1 MKPGIIVIIFICI
14 AIGAFVAWS
23 KTPLG
28 KGALGELIVKFV
40 IGKTKEGKKYVIN
53 NYMLVDEGKSS
64 QIDHIVIRPNGL
76 FVIETKNYSGRIY
89 GNENQHE
96 WTQVLAY
103 GKVKNK
109 LYNPLKQNATH
120 IYKINKIINARVN
133 IRSLVVFVQSNT
145 KYINAQ
151 NVIPLFDLKKNL
163 KRLNEY
169 TLTEEEMKNIYQQLI
184 NAKANNTVSKKEHVQ
199 GIQDMKQ
206 NIEKGICPRC
216 GGTLVEKQGKY
227 GTFYGCENYPKCK
240 FIKKH

>member
-14 AIGAFVAWS
+14 AIGAVVAWS
-23 KTPLG
+23 KTPVG

-227 GTFYGCENYPKCK
+227 GKFFGCDNYPKCK
-240 FIKKH
+240 FIKK